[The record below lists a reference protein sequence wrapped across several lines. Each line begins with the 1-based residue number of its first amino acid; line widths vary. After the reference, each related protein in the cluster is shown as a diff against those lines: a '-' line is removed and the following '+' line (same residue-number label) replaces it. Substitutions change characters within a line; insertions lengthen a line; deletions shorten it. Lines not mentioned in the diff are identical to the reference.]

1 MTEVKVQYCG
11 LVFRVEGGH
20 TPAADR
26 EEQGEFE
33 VRRVALLSREGE
45 AVHLPREVLEVFGPS
60 NTRTAWE
67 LLGDLAADA
76 ADAAD
81 AEEKQ

>member
-1 MTEVKVQYCG
+1 MTEVNVRYCG

-45 AVHLPREVLEVFGPS
+45 AVHLPREVLEVFGS
-60 NTRTAWE
+60 VRGGTAWE

-76 ADAAD
+76 ADAG
-81 AEEKQ
+81 EER